1 MVLETHWIQKLK
13 NSREVLDLFKYIVRR
28 LIQTIPVVI
37 GVTILV
43 FSLMHLIPGDP
54 AQIIAGESA
63 PEEQVEQLRE
73 RLGLNDPLPVQYFK
87 YMGNVIKGDL
97 GTSIRSS
104 RPVLDEIKPR
114 FWTTVELAIYSTMLS
129 VFIGVIAGVV
139 SAVRQYTFSDIA
151 IMIVAL
157 FGLSMPNFWL
167 GLMLMQYFAVN
178 LEWVPPTGWGS
189 WQQAILPVI
198 TLGTAGAAIIAR
210 MTRSSML
217 EVINQD
223 YIRTAR
229 AKGVSDRVVTYRHAL
244 KNALIPVVT
253 VVGLEFGML
262 LGGTIITE
270 SVFAI
275 NGMGLLA
282 IDRINARDFPVVQG
296 IVLIMALIFVLV
308 NLIVDISYRYLN
320 KRIDLN

>member
-1 MVLETHWIQKLK
+1 M
-13 NSREVLDLFKYIVRR
+13 FKYIVRR